1 MAEHDHITKTDT
13 LGCPACDKLAGRDR
27 VPAPMPEQPKMPDLS
42 AFPSVQHR
50 IEGGKFIC
58 PGDESA
64 WCHQYPEDDCDH
76 EYWPC
81 GHEFTSHAECWI
93 RPWIDATDLA
103 DSYAGVEHELLL
115 RDEDFPDGDVD
126 WTWEGEYVT
135 FDYARPVGTLGP
147 DCRDGKHDACD
158 GRALDEA
165 TDEIVDCACPH
176 HSAESGAS

>member
-1 MAEHDHITKTDT
+1 
-13 LGCPACDKLAGRDR
+13 
-27 VPAPMPEQPKMPDLS
+27 MPDLS

-58 PGDESA
+58 PGDENA

-93 RPWIDATDLA
+93 KPWIDATDLA

-135 FDYARPVGTLGP
+135 FDYAP
-147 DCRDGKHDACD
+147 DREIRSQEDEFAPGQCD
-158 GRALDEA
+158 GSATCAAPIHVHGCFRPHRSDECDSPDEYGH
-165 TDEIVDCACPH
+165 TDRENG
-176 HSAESGAS
+176 SER